1 MGSVPGLPSNP
12 SALVC
17 DTSSL
22 VQVFAADM
30 AKLLHLLKVRYRVQP
45 VIVEAVEGELPGVLS
60 RRHPD
65 KVASFEKSLRKGT
78 IRILDEALLREL
90 HGGPAGTKHYEAIN
104 RLGDRYFI
112 HVQRG
117 EAYTHAAADVLG
129 LPPLTNDFS
138 AINNLAARG
147 IRLNRPIIRSF
158 DVFGLGVQTAAVS
171 MEMC

>member
-90 HGGPAGTKHYEAIN
+90 HGGPEHGGGGGFCRWLDRSRGN
-104 RLGDRYFI
+104 RGGLGDGGGTIGVLI
-112 HVQRG
+112 H
-117 EAYTHAAADVLG
+117 
-129 LPPLTNDFS
+129 
-138 AINNLAARG
+138 
-147 IRLNRPIIRSF
+147 IR
-158 DVFGLGVQTAAVS
+158 V
-171 MEMC
+171 